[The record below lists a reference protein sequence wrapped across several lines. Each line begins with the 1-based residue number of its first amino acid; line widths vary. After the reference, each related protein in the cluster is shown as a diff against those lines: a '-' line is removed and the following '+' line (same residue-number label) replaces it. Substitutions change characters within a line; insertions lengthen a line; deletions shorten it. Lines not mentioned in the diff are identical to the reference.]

1 MLIVLFSMDWM
12 DGFRQNNTVL
22 VRDMANLTAW
32 RTSYDMISL
41 EWDRQMIKFFI
52 VEPIFSK
59 L

>member
-1 MLIVLFSMDWM
+1 MDWM